1 MAFSYRT
8 PQEEL
13 LNRLPQTQ
21 QEIIGNLQFERLQK
35 EEERRVVSF
44 SYALPE
50 KTKEW
55 FTKSGVYLSPFSFE
69 VHSHP
74 GCKTLENHILY
85 NIVAPH
91 ISKYPYIACLSI
103 KANKMSKMERM
114 GAHSVKNY
122 DIFNRL
128 VTSRDKSRYGD
139 LTQPTRVGGPKGS
152 NYFIHDEIH
161 YWSRTQLE
169 TFLDIKKPRNLWV
182 TMVFPPEILKGYK
195 SSVLPFLY
203 EFEIDKGNLIYM
215 PDGSRSESYTQSIE
229 NGYLLSTNCI
239 SFKNKDGLRK
249 QYSVTLVYTL
259 GSHHVFHIFPNM
271 GLIEDEIRRF
281 GPYDLFD
288 VGALFKKP
296 VRVPIQGFPLSTFK
310 KIFIYMSSLKKPDE
324 QSAVAKLRQL
334 CDAEISIEAVFLIQE
349 FAKRIEKGGILS
361 WSCSF
366 FDYLKDHFFD
376 KIPFKDTL
384 EEIGLADDFTRRLI
398 NLKPLSF
405 DIRADQ
411 ERKLIAMVFDA
422 VWPDQQSEN
431 YLAAEISKGKKRV
444 INGNAFVNGVSS
456 TKNFLLGRAREVQP
470 DYPEDFQSDGLAHTP
485 IRLSGDE
492 DYSRSSPRTPA
503 IFRTARTEYN
513 VLPPSSGAPLRIG
526 FERFYGKVEK
536 TEYQK
541 DLESRKRKIAL
552 SALDFHV
559 KKTKNKDVE
568 SYLAAQGRRDE
579 QTRLKNLALTRLSKV
594 KGRVRFVPTCTAS
607 KSSEKPIGK
616 QQEEKKNE
624 LVPKTGHQDSTTL
637 PRDEFINSILK
648 KSEVVREKI
657 EATEVKEFDCSK
669 FILEP
674 VCKHDLMRTNEQVSA
689 LVRQSLNALCFRPN
703 KGKKSV
709 YVTLDSPMVYFHNSI
724 SYPSIEATGLIKDWI
739 LSKAEDYGVPFNAAL
754 VQVYEKDCILGM
766 HKDNESC
773 YGNHPILTVN
783 VSGKAVFSTDCCGNT
798 MELDSGDELLMP
810 ENFQRK
816 FRHGVKSI
824 TAGRMSVTL
833 RVHERDFS
841 FEEKRK
847 FIEGKYDCLFVAMA
861 AMISKKPEDIM
872 FKCLNTLDRCVMN
885 KGCDLTDLRSICSG
899 YEIKVECQGDCG
911 LVEIGDIGL
920 PLGKLILRGNHFTL
934 CSKRRSNLD
943 SLANSSKD
951 VSSLSGGIDYVMVNF
966 IKRLRSI
973 EPDLSRSEIKV
984 DIKRGGKLLKCLMEG
999 LTGIVSHNSTHDGW
1013 RLLKGVKN
1021 SADMRSLIGAMR
1033 GNVDG
1038 MEKNKLLNELEE
1050 LNFQKVPIYGIFG
1063 FAGSGKS
1070 HAIQNLIAKEFR
1082 GSQGLMVVCP
1092 RKFLA
1097 KDWSEKGVEEMD
1109 IRTFESAL
1117 KSDIKGKRVFILDEV
1132 TLLPRGFT
1140 DLLLMKIHMEGNL
1153 KSSTIICLGDPL
1165 QASYFSQKD
1174 DSYLER
1180 EPEVKRLFKDG
1191 VEYKWFSHRVNKF
1204 TARQL
1209 SITTTN
1215 TFPGID
1221 SQSQIYGDVQS
1232 AICSIQKTGID
1243 VEIILVASMIEKELY
1258 CNLGRTITFGES
1270 QGLTFGV
1277 GVIVLSE
1284 ETKLCSDAHIMV
1296 AITRFNKG
1304 YSFALGSKGTKDE
1317 YMRGMKNG
1325 LLSRLTS
1332 NSGASKDFIMSSSSV
1347 KLNLSEKL
1355 IKTGAGID
1363 EMDREERLSGDPWL
1377 KSQIFLGK
1385 RFHLREPLGQVV
1397 NLEDSAIKCHLPI
1410 CNNQT
1415 LYVELSKMRAR
1426 EDREFKG
1433 KDGWSK
1439 QFREEAGPNWKSPY
1453 KVAQPMNF
1461 EAIYPRHR
1469 MDDDITFYAA
1479 IKKRLRFDNVANNY
1493 AKFKQSQSRG
1503 QYLLKVFLEHV
1514 NLKPSRNQALLNQC
1528 RQEFEETKL
1537 NKSAATIGAH
1547 SQRSDPDWPLDR
1559 IFLFMKSQLCTKFE
1573 KRFED
1578 AKAGQTLACF
1588 QHRILVEFSPWCR
1601 YVEKILT
1608 ACMPDN
1614 FYIHQRKNFSEL
1626 ENFAKRFS
1634 DGSICVESDYTAFDV
1649 SQDHTILAFEVEL
1662 LRFIGWDEKILNS
1675 YIKMKCTLGCRLGGF
1690 AIMRFTGEF
1699 STFLFNTL
1707 ANMAFTFCRYEV
1719 KKGTPICFAGD
1730 DMCALRNLREVSM
1743 HEHILDKL
1751 SLKAKVNR
1759 TTVPMFCGWRLCQD
1773 GLIKEPCLIYERLC
1787 VAIENGRLL
1796 DVIDSYYLEFSFAYK
1811 LGERLFQ
1818 YLEIEQLNYHQVL
1831 ARFFVKNSH
1840 LLRGSAREG
1849 ISELSWL
1856 SDGDDNDDESSQVKN
1871 RRRGYSNIWGEKLQ
1885 SLF

>member
-1 MAFSYRT
+1 MAFPYRT

-85 NIVAPH
+85 NVVAPN
-91 ISKYPYIACLSI
+91 ISKYPYVACLSI

-114 GAHSVKNY
+114 GAHSVRNY

-139 LTQPTRVGGPKGS
+139 LTQPSRIGGPKGS

-161 YWSRTQLE
+161 YWSRPQLE
-169 TFLDIKKPRNLWV
+169 TFLDLKKPRNLWV

-239 SFKNKDGLRK
+239 SFKNKDGVRK
-249 QYSVTLVYTL
+249 QYSVSLVYTL
-259 GSHHVFHIFPNM
+259 GSHHVFHIFPNL
-271 GLIEDEIRRF
+271 GLIEDEVRRF

-288 VGALFKKP
+288 VGSLFKKP

-334 CDAEISIEAVFLIQE
+334 CDSEISIEAVFLIQE
-349 FAKRIEKGGILS
+349 FAKRIEKGGVLS

-366 FDYLKDHFFD
+366 FEYLKDHFFD

-411 ERKLIAMVFDA
+411 EKKLISMVFDA
-422 VWPDQQSEN
+422 VWPEMQSEN
-431 YLAAEISKGKKRV
+431 YLAAEILKGKKRV
-444 INGNAFVNGVSS
+444 ISGSAFVNGVSS
-456 TKNFLLGRAREVQP
+456 TKNFLLGRSREVIP
-470 DYPEDFQSDGLAHTP
+470 DYPSDFQSDGLANTP
-485 IRLSGDE
+485 LRLSGDD
-492 DYSRSSPRTPA
+492 DYSVAVPRTPA
-503 IFRTARTEYN
+503 VLRTSRTEYN
-513 VLPPSSGAPLRIG
+513 VLPSSSGAPLCIG
-526 FERFYGKVEK
+526 FERFYGQIGK
-536 TEYQK
+536 TDYQR
-541 DLESRKRKIAL
+541 DLELKKRKVAI
-552 SALDFHV
+552 SVLDFHV
-559 KKTKNKDVE
+559 KKTKSKCVD
-568 SYLAAQGRRDE
+568 SYLATQSRKDKSKRLNRVAQCNLRRNG
-579 QTRLKNLALTRLSKV
+579 K
-594 KGRVRFVPTCTAS
+594 RVRFTPVSLDQVPQQNIGDDTTKATGLTQEEPNKTQDS
-607 KSSEKPIGK
+607 QVPPRDDFIKPIL
-616 QQEEKKNE
+616 EKSKGGEIKETNE
-624 LVPKTGHQDSTTL
+624 APIGY
-637 PRDEFINSILK
+637 
-648 KSEVVREKI
+648 
-657 EATEVKEFDCSK
+657 DCSK

-674 VCKHDLMRTNEQVSA
+674 VCKHDLMRTNEAVSDS
-689 LVRQSLNALCFRPN
+689 VKQSLESLDFRAG
-703 KGKKSV
+703 KLKKSI

-724 SYPSIEATGLIKDWI
+724 SYPSMEASGLIKEWI
-739 LSKAEDYGVPFNAAL
+739 LKKADDYGVPFNAAL
-754 VQVYEKDCILGM
+754 VQVYEKGCILGM

-783 VSGKAVFSTDCCGNT
+783 VSGEATFSTDCCGNT
-798 MELDSGDELLMP
+798 IELKSGDELLMP

-816 FRHGVKSI
+816 FRHGVRSDSD
-824 TAGRMSVTL
+824 GRMSVTL

-847 FIEGKYDCLFVAMA
+847 FVDKKYDCLFIAIA
-861 AMISKKPEDIM
+861 EMISKKPEEVM
-872 FKCLNTLDRCVMN
+872 LRCLNTLDRCIMN
-885 KGCDLTDLRSICSG
+885 KGCDLTDLRSICNG

-911 LVEIGDIGL
+911 LIEVGDTGL
-920 PLGKLILRGNHFTL
+920 PLGKLLLRGNHFSL

-943 SLANSSKD
+943 SLANSMKE
-951 VSSLSGGIDYVMVNF
+951 VSSLAGGLDYVMFNF
-966 IKRLRSI
+966 IKRLKLI
-973 EPDLSRSEIKV
+973 EPDISISETKV

-1021 SADMRSLIGAMR
+1021 SSDMRSLIGAMR

-1038 MEKNKLLNELEE
+1038 IEKNKLLSELEE

-1070 HAIQNLIAKEFR
+1070 HTIQNLISKEFR

-1153 KSSTIICLGDPL
+1153 KNSTIICLGDPL

-1180 EPEVKRLFKDG
+1180 EAEVKRLFPEG
-1191 VEYKWFSHRVNKF
+1191 VEYKWFSHRINKF
-1204 TARQL
+1204 VAKQL
-1209 SITTTN
+1209 SIQTTN
-1215 TFPGID
+1215 PFAGID
-1221 SQSQIYGDVQS
+1221 GQSQIYGDVQS
-1232 AICSIQKTGID
+1232 AICSIRKTGVE

-1258 CNLGRTITFGES
+1258 NNLGRTITFGES

-1332 NSGASKDFIMSSSSV
+1332 NSGASKDFILSSSSV

-1355 IKTGAGID
+1355 IKKGAGID

-1377 KSQIFLGK
+1377 KTQIYLGK
-1385 RFHLREPLGQVV
+1385 RFHLREPLGQVC

-1410 CNNQT
+1410 CNSQT
-1415 LYVELSKMRAR
+1415 LYVELSNMKAR

-1439 QFREEAGPNWKSPY
+1439 QFREEAGPNWSSPY
-1453 KVAQPMNF
+1453 KIAQPMNF

-1479 IKKRLRFDNVANNY
+1479 IKKRLRFDNVASNY
-1493 AKFKQSQSRG
+1493 VKFKQSQSRG
-1503 QYLLKVFLEHV
+1503 QYLLKVFLEHIE
-1514 NLKPSRNQALLNQC
+1514 LRPSRNQALLNQC

-1601 YVEKILT
+1601 YVEKILS
-1608 ACMPDN
+1608 ACMPEN

-1626 ENFAKRFS
+1626 ESFAKRFS
-1634 DGSICVESDYTAFDV
+1634 DGSTCVESDYTAFDV

-1662 LRFIGWDEKILNS
+1662 LRYVGWDESILNS
-1675 YIKMKCTLGCRLGGF
+1675 YIKMKCTLGCKLGGF

-1730 DMCALRNLREVSM
+1730 DMCALRNLREMSK
-1743 HEHILDKL
+1743 HEHILEKL

-1818 YLEIEQLNYHQVL
+1818 YLEIGQLNYHQVL
-1831 ARFFVKNSH
+1831 ARFSVKNSH

-1849 ISELSWL
+1849 ISELKWL
-1856 SDGDDNDDESSQVKN
+1856 SDGDDDDDEGSQVKN

>member
-85 NIVAPH
+85 NVVAPH
-91 ISKYPYIACLSI
+91 ISKYPYVACLSI

-139 LTQPTRVGGPKGS
+139 LTQPARVGGPKGS

-161 YWSRTQLE
+161 YWSRAQLE
-169 TFLDIKKPRNLWV
+169 TFLDLKKPRNLWV

-239 SFKNKDGLRK
+239 SFLNKDGVRK

-288 VGALFKKP
+288 VGSLFKKP

-334 CDAEISIEAVFLIQE
+334 CDSEISIEAVFLIQE
-349 FAKRIEKGGILS
+349 FAKRIERGGISS

-366 FDYLKDHFFD
+366 FGYLKDHFFD

-411 ERKLIAMVFDA
+411 EKKMISMVFDA
-422 VWPDQQSEN
+422 VWPEMQSET
-431 YLAAEISKGKKRV
+431 YLAAEILKGKKRV
-444 INGNAFVNGVSS
+444 INGSAFVNGVSS
-456 TKNFLLGRAREVQP
+456 TKNFLLGRSREVVP
-470 DYPEDFQSDGLAHTP
+470 DYPTDFQSDDLSHTP

-492 DYSRSSPRTPA
+492 DYSRTEARTPV
-503 IFRTARTEYN
+503 IFRTTRTEYN
-513 VLPPSSGAPLRIG
+513 ILPPSPGLPLCIG
-526 FERFYGKVEK
+526 FEKFYGKVEK
-536 TEYQK
+536 TEYQR
-541 DLESRKRKIAL
+541 DIELRKRKIAL

-559 KKTKNKDVE
+559 KKTKCKDVE
-568 SYLAAQGRRDE
+568 SYIAGQKRKNEQGRLRSLANHS
-579 QTRLKNLALTRLSKV
+579 LKKNR
-594 KGRVRFVPTCTAS
+594 GRARFVPVCATSAQPLKPQTNER
-607 KSSEKPIGK
+607 KEERGSENVEQKR
-616 QQEEKKNE
+616 
-624 LVPKTGHQDSTTL
+624 VDDSCL
-637 PRDEFINSILK
+637 PRDEFIESILK
-648 KSEVVREKI
+648 ASKGKSEETKVSKED
-657 EATEVKEFDCSK
+657 EALISK

-674 VCKHDLMRTNEQVSA
+674 VCKHDLMRTNETVGA
-689 LVRQSLNALCFRPN
+689 LVKQSLESLDFRVG
-703 KGKKSV
+703 KGKKSI
-709 YVTLDSPMVYFHNSI
+709 YVTLDVPMVYFHNSV
-724 SYPSIEATGLIKDWI
+724 SYPSIEASGLLKNWI
-739 LSKAEDYGVPFNAAL
+739 IQKAREYDVPFNAAL
-754 VQVYEKDCILGM
+754 IQVYEKGCVLGM

-783 VSGKAVFSTDCCGNT
+783 VSGEAIFSTDCCGNT
-798 MELDSGDELLMP
+798 INLNPGDELLMP

-816 FRHGVKSI
+816 YRHGVKAI
-824 TAGRMSVTL
+824 TDGRMSITL

-847 FIEGKYDCLFVAMA
+847 FIEGKFDCLFVAMA
-861 AMISKKPEDIM
+861 ELISKKPEEVM
-872 FKCLNTLDRCVMN
+872 LRNLSALDRCIMN
-885 KGCDLTDLRSICSG
+885 KGCDLTDLRSICIG

-911 LVEIGDIGL
+911 LIEVGDIGM
-920 PLGKLILRGNHFTL
+920 PLGKLLLRGNHFSL

-943 SLANSSKD
+943 SLANSMKE
-951 VSSLSGGIDYVMVNF
+951 VSSLSGGIDYVMFNF
-966 IKRLRSI
+966 IKRLKAI
-973 EPDLSRSEIKV
+973 EPDLSNSEVKV

-1033 GNVDG
+1033 GNTDG
-1038 MEKNKLLNELEE
+1038 IEKSKLLTELEE
-1050 LNFQKVPIYGIFG
+1050 LNFQKVPLYGIFG

-1070 HAIQNLIAKEFR
+1070 HAIQNLISKEFR
-1082 GSQGLMVVCP
+1082 GSQGLMVICP

-1153 KSSTIICLGDPL
+1153 KNSTIVCLGDPL

-1174 DSYLER
+1174 DSYLDR
-1180 EPEVKRLFKDG
+1180 EPEVKRLFPAG
-1191 VEYKWFSHRVNKF
+1191 VEYKWFSHRINKF
-1204 TARQL
+1204 ISRQL
-1209 SITTTN
+1209 SISTTN

-1221 SQSQIYGDVQS
+1221 NQSQIYGDVQS
-1232 AICSIQKTGID
+1232 AICSTSKTGAE
-1243 VEIILVASMIEKELY
+1243 VEVILVASMIEKELY

-1296 AITRFNKG
+1296 AVTRFNKG
-1304 YSFALGSKGTKDE
+1304 YAFALGSKGTKDE

-1325 LLSRLTS
+1325 LLSRLAS

-1355 IKTGAGID
+1355 IKSGAGID

-1377 KSQIFLGK
+1377 KSQIYLGK
-1385 RFHLREPLGQVV
+1385 RYHLREPLGQVSK
-1397 NLEDSAIKCHLPI
+1397 LEDSAIKCHIPI
-1410 CNNQT
+1410 CNSQT
-1415 LYVELSKMRAR
+1415 LYVELSKMKAR
-1426 EDREFKG
+1426 EHREFKG

-1439 QFREEAGPNWKSPY
+1439 QFREEAGPNWKSPF
-1453 KVAQPMNF
+1453 KIAQPMNF

-1479 IKKRLRFDNVANNY
+1479 IKKRLRFDNVANNI

-1514 NLKPSRNQALLNQC
+1514 DLKPSRNQALLNQC

-1601 YVEKILT
+1601 YVEKVLT
-1608 ACMPDN
+1608 KCMPEN

-1626 ENFAKRFS
+1626 ESFAKRFS
-1634 DGSICVESDYTAFDV
+1634 DGSTCVESDYTAFDV

-1662 LRFIGWDEKILNS
+1662 LRYIGWDESILNS

-1730 DMCALRNLREVSM
+1730 DMCALRNLREVTK

-1759 TTVPMFCGWRLCQD
+1759 TAVPMFCGWRLCQD

-1840 LLRGSAREG
+1840 LLRGSAKEG
-1849 ISELSWL
+1849 VSELKWL
-1856 SDGDDNDDESSQVKN
+1856 SDGDDDDDEGSQIKN
-1871 RRRGYSNIWGEKLQ
+1871 RRRGYSNIWSEKLQ